1 MTPRAP
7 NMIVVNDGRALEL
20 LLRDEVLDDLPAAP
34 ASAFD
39 AGAAAGRQMLGHLG
53 W

>member
-1 MTPRAP
+1 MS
-7 NMIVVNDGRALEL
+7 DGRALEL
-20 LLRDEVLDDLPAAP
+20 LPRDEVLGDLPAAP

-39 AGAAAGRQMLGHLG
+39 ADAAAGRQMLGHLG